1 MNMLLIFTPLVVALL
16 YMWWT
21 RKKSHNQIEV
31 YLAEFNAKEFV
42 APKTTI
48 MNMSA
53 FSKQTL
59 FDKIKK
65 LVADSI
71 LLIGDKAVLKISLF
85 YAASYALS
93 IILNTFLLHGNITV
107 IAMVIAVCATFFV
120 LQTLQT
126 KRENEFKE
134 GFPDALNLLISAV
147 SSGDSITRAID
158 FVGKELDNVV
168 GREFKRISERL
179 LIGEPP
185 EQVLKKSCQMFPY
198 TEYFFFVVTLRANMN
213 RGGQLKE
220 ILQRINRIM
229 FESYA
234 INKKKLALTSEAR
247 ASAKIVGAIPVI
259 FIIIL
264 KFISPENFDF
274 VMYEEAG
281 KPILYYVLS
290 SEFIGLGIIRMLMK
304 SVG

>member
-1 MNMLLIFTPLVVALL
+1 MNILLIFMPLLAVLL
-16 YMWWT
+16 YMWCK
-21 RKKSHNQIEV
+21 RKKNHNLIEV
-31 YLAEFNAKEFV
+31 YLSEFNVKEFTG
-42 APKTTI
+42 PKTTI
-48 MNMSA
+48 MNMAA
-53 FSKQTL
+53 FSKL
-59 FDKIKK
+59 SVFDKIKNF
-65 LVADSI
+65 VTDSI
-71 LLIGDKAVLKISLF
+71 LLIGDNVVLKLGLF
-85 YAASYALS
+85 YATTYILS
-93 IILNTFLLHGNITV
+93 IVLNTYLLQANITIIVIV
-107 IAMVIAVCATFFV
+107 IAICATFFMLKI
-120 LQTLQT
+120 LQN
-126 KRENEFKE
+126 KRENEFKD

-147 SSGDSITRAID
+147 SAGDSITHAID
-158 FVGKELDNVV
+158 FVGKKLDNVV
-168 GREFKRISERL
+168 GHEFKRISERL

-234 INKKKLALTSEAR
+234 INKKKFALTSESR
-247 ASAKIVGAIPVI
+247 ASAKIVSAIPVI
-259 FIIIL
+259 FIVIL

-281 KPILYYVLS
+281 KPILYYVVI

>member
-1 MNMLLIFTPLVVALL
+1 MNMLLVFIPLGLVFL
-16 YMWWT
+16 YMWRA
-21 RKKSHNQIEV
+21 RKTSHSQIET

-42 APKTTI
+42 APKTSI

-59 FDKIKK
+59 FDKIKM
-65 LVADSI
+65 LVVDSI

-85 YAASYALS
+85 YAACYALS
-93 IILNTFLLHGNITV
+93 IALNTFLLQGNITV
-107 IAMVIAVCATFFV
+107 IAILIAICATILV
-120 LQTLQT
+120 LQMLQK

-147 SSGDSITRAID
+147 SAGDSITHAID
-158 FVGKELDNVV
+158 FVGKKLDNVV
-168 GREFKRISERL
+168 GHEFKRISERL

-213 RGGQLKE
+213 RGGQLKA

-247 ASAKIVGAIPVI
+247 ASAKIVSAIPVI

-274 VMYEEAG
+274 VVYEEAG
-281 KPILYYVLS
+281 KPILYYVLI

>member
-185 EQVLKKSCQMFPY
+185 EQVLKKSCQLFPY

>member
-1 MNMLLIFTPLVVALL
+1 MNILLVFIPLGLVFL
-16 YMWWT
+16 YMWRA
-21 RKKSHNQIEV
+21 RKTSHSQIET
-31 YLAEFNAKEFV
+31 YLAEFNAKEFA

-59 FDKIKK
+59 FDKIKM
-65 LVADSI
+65 LVTDSI

-93 IILNTFLLHGNITV
+93 IALNTFLLQGNITV
-107 IAMVIAVCATFFV
+107 IAIGIAICATFLV
-120 LQTLQT
+120 LQMLQK

-147 SSGDSITRAID
+147 SAGDSITHAID
-158 FVGKELDNVV
+158 FVGKKLDNVV
-168 GREFKRISERL
+168 GHEFKRISERL

-185 EQVLKKSCQMFPY
+185 EQVLKKSCEMFPY

-247 ASAKIVGAIPVI
+247 ASAKIVSAIPVI
-259 FIIIL
+259 FVIIL
-264 KFISPENFDF
+264 KFINPENFDF

>member
-1 MNMLLIFTPLVVALL
+1 MNILLVFIPLGLVFF
-16 YMWWT
+16 YMWRA
-21 RKKSHNQIEV
+21 RKASHSQIET

-42 APKTTI
+42 APKTSI

-59 FDKIKK
+59 FDKIKM

-93 IILNTFLLHGNITV
+93 IALNTFLLHGNIFV
-107 IAMVIAVCATFFV
+107 IAIVIAICTTFFV
-120 LQTLQT
+120 LQMLQK

-147 SSGDSITRAID
+147 SAGDSITHAID
-158 FVGKELDNVV
+158 FVGKKLDNVV
-168 GREFKRISERL
+168 GHEFKRISERL

-213 RGGQLKE
+213 RGGQLKA

-234 INKKKLALTSEAR
+234 INKKKFALTSEAR
-247 ASAKIVGAIPVI
+247 ASAKIVSAIPVI

-274 VMYEEAG
+274 VVYEEAG
-281 KPILYYVLS
+281 KPILYYVLI
-290 SEFIGLGIIRMLMK
+290 SEFIGLAMIRMLMK

>member
-1 MNMLLIFTPLVVALL
+1 MNILLIFMPLLAVLL
-16 YMWWT
+16 YMWCK
-21 RKKSHNQIEV
+21 RKKNHNLIEV
-31 YLAEFNAKEFV
+31 YLSEFNVKEFTG
-42 APKTTI
+42 PKTTI
-48 MNMSA
+48 MNMAA
-53 FSKQTL
+53 FSKLSL
-59 FDKIKK
+59 FDKIKNF
-65 LVADSI
+65 VTDSI
-71 LLIGDKAVLKISLF
+71 LLIGDNVVLKLGLF
-85 YAASYALS
+85 YATTYILS
-93 IILNTFLLHGNITV
+93 IVLNTYLLQTNITIIVIV
-107 IAMVIAVCATFFV
+107 IAICATFFMLKI
-120 LQTLQT
+120 LQN
-126 KRENEFKE
+126 KRENEFKD

-147 SSGDSITRAID
+147 SAGDSITHAID
-158 FVGKELDNVV
+158 FVGKKLDNVV
-168 GREFKRISERL
+168 GHEFKRISERL

-213 RGGQLKE
+213 RGGKLKE

-234 INKKKLALTSEAR
+234 INKKKFALTAESR
-247 ASAKIVGAIPVI
+247 ASAKIVSAIPVI
-259 FIIIL
+259 FIVIL

-281 KPILYYVLS
+281 KPILYYVVI

>member
-1 MNMLLIFTPLVVALL
+1 MNILLVFIPLGLVFL
-16 YMWWT
+16 YMWRA
-21 RKKSHNQIEV
+21 RKTSHSQIET

-42 APKTTI
+42 APKTSI

-53 FSKQTL
+53 FSEQTL
-59 FDKIKK
+59 FDKIKM

-85 YAASYALS
+85 YAACYALS
-93 IILNTFLLHGNITV
+93 IALNTFLLQGNITV
-107 IAMVIAVCATFFV
+107 IAIVIAICATFLV
-120 LQTLQT
+120 LQTLQK

-147 SSGDSITRAID
+147 SAGDSITHAID
-158 FVGKELDNVV
+158 FVGKKLDNVV
-168 GREFKRISERL
+168 GHEFKRISERL

-185 EQVLKKSCQMFPY
+185 EQVLQKSCEMFPY

-213 RGGQLKE
+213 RGGQLKA

-234 INKKKLALTSEAR
+234 INKKKFALTSEAR
-247 ASAKIVGAIPVI
+247 ASAKIVSAIPVI

-274 VMYEEAG
+274 VVYEEAG
-281 KPILYYVLS
+281 KPILYYVLI